1 MTLDMEIEMMKRRNA
16 KKVKRET
23 EKEINERV
31 ATDMIKNG
39 EPLAKILQ
47 YSKLTEAAIRKL
59 AKSMGAVVL

>member
-16 KKVKRET
+16 KKVKQET

-59 AKSMGAVVL
+59 AKSMGTAVL